1 MFKQSTSKTNM
12 TEQATA
18 TIDQTV
24 TATRT
29 PEHRAPQIERIWH
42 AADVVINERLA
53 QAHSQIMTKIVEAE
67 EGAGSDRAHIEAKV
81 AAIDNTQIVQ
91 HARNLQYEHLV
102 KADPDDITTA
112 QITADRIALALLEA
126 PAATRAQ
133 REMDAHRQKGLR
145 NADYDTSTRA
155 VAHHNATLIHFSDH
169 LGQAA
174 EYMRDDMV
182 ETFSDRLYSRMNNIL
197 AIQYGQEI
205 FTPSEYAACIA
216 GVSREV
222 AMQKALRDELPA
234 GYDVR
239 SSTVVENARGVDKI
253 ASDDEGRE
261 IGMDV
266 KADQTY
272 RVTVNRLGENG
283 SLTQT
288 EVKAALEDGYFYRRA
303 TDPRD
308 RDLPRMVVN
317 ADTIGD
323 FDQATWSY
331 DNPDVVSGFV
341 VEELAKL
348 RKRALRQIGNSAI
361 TR

>member
-1 MFKQSTSKTNM
+1 
-12 TEQATA
+12 
-18 TIDQTV
+18 
-24 TATRT
+24 
-29 PEHRAPQIERIWH
+29 
-42 AADVVINERLA
+42 
-53 QAHSQIMTKIVEAE
+53 
-67 EGAGSDRAHIEAKV
+67 
-81 AAIDNTQIVQ
+81 
-91 HARNLQYEHLV
+91 
-102 KADPDDITTA
+102 
-112 QITADRIALALLEA
+112 
-126 PAATRAQ
+126 
-133 REMDAHRQKGLR
+133 
-145 NADYDTSTRA
+145 
-155 VAHHNATLIHFSDH
+155 
-169 LGQAA
+169 
-174 EYMRDDMV
+174 
-182 ETFSDRLYSRMNNIL
+182 
-197 AIQYGQEI
+197 
-205 FTPSEYAACIA
+205 
-216 GVSREV
+216 
-222 AMQKALRDELPA
+222 
-234 GYDVR
+234 
-239 SSTVVENARGVDKI
+239 
-253 ASDDEGRE
+253 
-261 IGMDV
+261 MDV